1 MFALTCRNIS
11 TLCRSVTTL
20 TTFHREQR
28 ASSVMPFVAIEMR
41 ILHNVAGAVALAAL
55 GFAVLESARLR
66 WSNRRR
72 LSSLGES
79 SPSKPVARPLPVS
92 VLTPSADDE
101 ELTVAVAIPR
111 YETMSAV
118 RPLQMPAA
126 SLAAPAASA
135 LETPHILL
143 VCEDGVEPDEVT
155 SPHARILVTASGAT
169 DRGKKRRVNE
179 DCFLLL
185 HDHAVFAVA
194 DGMGGYNGG
203 EIASSLAVNTIR
215 EAFEAKTF
223 ESDLSSNVPLPRR
236 SRELASAL
244 LEANRNVSELAR
256 QNPELAQMGTTL
268 VAARFS
274 PNKQRVYVA
283 NVGDSRCY
291 RLRAGKLTQLTTDHT
306 MSGLGDRGPTQN
318 QLYRAIGVKPIVD
331 IDVVVDVP
339 EAEDIYLL
347 CSDGL
352 PKMAGDQEIQDIL
365 VAEPDLELA
374 AQRLIDL
381 ANQAGGRDNVTAV
394 LVRVQDR
401 LGRLDGPLGLAGKD
415 GPTPLHSRRDP
426 AGRRALNG
434 TE

>member
-1 MFALTCRNIS
+1 
-11 TLCRSVTTL
+11 
-20 TTFHREQR
+20 
-28 ASSVMPFVAIEMR
+28 MPFVAIEMR
-41 ILHNVAGAVALAAL
+41 TLHTVAGIVSLASLGVAL
-55 GFAVLESARLR
+55 LEVARLR
-66 WSNRRR
+66 WFARRR
-72 LSSLGES
+72 PWPVIENTVASEHARS
-79 SPSKPVARPLPVS
+79 SPASALTES
-92 VLTPSADDE
+92 VPDDE
-101 ELTVAVAIPR
+101 PTIAVAIPHF
-111 YETMSAV
+111 EEMNAV
-118 RPLQMPAA
+118 PQPPPRVSTEPVPKEA
-126 SLAAPAASA
+126 
-135 LETPHILL
+135 ETPHILL
-143 VCEDGVEPDEVT
+143 VCEDGVEPDEAT

-169 DRGKKRRVNE
+169 DRGKKRRINE

-203 EIASSLAVNTIR
+203 EVASSVAVNTIR
-215 EAFEAKTF
+215 EAFEAKAF
-223 ESDLSSNVPLPRR
+223 GNELRSNVPLPRR

-256 QNPELAQMGTTL
+256 QNPELSQMGTTL

-291 RLRAGKLTQLTTDHT
+291 RLRSGKLTQLTTDHT
-306 MSGLGDRGPTQN
+306 MGRLGDRGPTQN

-339 EAEDIYLL
+339 QAEDVYLL

-352 PKMAGDQEIQDIL
+352 PKMAGDEEIQDL
-365 VAEPDLELA
+365 LSNEADLELA
-374 AQRLIDL
+374 AHRLIDM
-381 ANQAGGRDNVTAV
+381 ANEAGGRDNVTVV

-401 LGRLDGPLGLAGKD
+401 VGRVDGPVELARKEGLAQ
-415 GPTPLHSRRDP
+415 LNSRQDH
-426 AGRRALNG
+426 AGRRASNG